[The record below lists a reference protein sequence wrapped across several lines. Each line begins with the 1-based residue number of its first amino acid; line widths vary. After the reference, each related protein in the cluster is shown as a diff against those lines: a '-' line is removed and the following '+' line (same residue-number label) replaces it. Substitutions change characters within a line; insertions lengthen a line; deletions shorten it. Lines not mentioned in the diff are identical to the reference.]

1 MGSDRAAIHRAEVA
15 ALAQRIEDEE
25 LRIAALRLAGQ
36 DTTHAVAE
44 LDRLKAKHRS
54 MIAPDA

>member
-1 MGSDRAAIHRAEVA
+1 MGSDHGTLYCAELA

-36 DTTHAVAE
+36 DTTDAVAQ
-44 LDRLKAKHRS
+44 LDLLKAKHRS
-54 MIAPDA
+54 MIVPDA